1 MLRCTVYTD
10 AVTEKWLCAKQ
21 LLRGTV
27 YSSGTQR
34 IQWNIWYTENSIEYL
49 VHREIDWIYG
59 TQRNG
64 EFNWIFNRGVIGP
77 CSANVEN
84 YKFQSSIIS
93 VVFS

>member
-1 MLRCTVYTD
+1 MGLESLVGGTGCGKRRRKARRAPDAVTEKPWLCAKLLLRCTVYTD

-49 VHREIDWIYG
+49 VHREID
-59 TQRNG
+59 
-64 EFNWIFNRGVIGP
+64 
-77 CSANVEN
+77 
-84 YKFQSSIIS
+84 
-93 VVFS
+93 